1 MKETVTSND
10 LGDRLMD
17 LREYLLNVARTY
29 DRRAPMNSDA
39 QRLLR
44 TAKEHLRDLTP
55 AGYRVRGSGG
65 MGTPT
70 FTPWIG
76 VFHPDETDDP
86 GQGLYIVYLFAEDLT
101 SVTLMLN
108 QGVTRLSQEL
118 AGHSSRQEE
127 LKARLRRDAESF
139 RHAVPAVLLKGWD
152 TSVDLGS
159 KGWRQ
164 RAYEAGSVVARR
176 YNIEDLPSEAGLRAD
191 LWRLADIYQRAIES
205 RDTPVVSRTDV
216 AVLDPGSYVQPEESA
231 DPLRDFYPKDDAD
244 YVAHL
249 VGRRIRKKRRHETL
263 IAEFGPALA
272 GAGFRVTTDVHP
284 RDLMLHRGG
293 ASWLVEAKVVYNGN
307 ATAAVREAVGQLLS
321 YRHFLHPDPPAPR
334 LVALFTETV
343 GEGYAAFLE
352 ALGIAVVWK
361 GPGGWEGSA
370 AAVEDGLVPVS

>member
-1 MKETVTSND
+1 
-10 LGDRLMD
+10 MD

-29 DRRAPMNSDA
+29 DRRAPMDSAA

-44 TAKEHLRDLTP
+44 SAKEHLGELTP

-86 GQGLYIVYLFAEDLT
+86 GHGLYIVYLFAEDLT

-118 AGHSSRQEE
+118 EGRSNRQEE

-139 RHAVPAVLLKGWD
+139 RQAVPAVLLDGWD
-152 TSVDLGS
+152 AAVDLGS

-176 YNIEDLPSEAGLRAD
+176 YNIEDLPAEAGLRAD
-191 LWRLADIYQRAIES
+191 LWHLADIYQRAIES
-205 RDTPVVSRTDV
+205 RGTHSVGETDG
-216 AVLDPGSYVQPEESA
+216 AALDPGSQGEPEEIA
-231 DPLRDFYPKDDAD
+231 DPLRDFCPKDDAD

-272 GAGFRVTTDVHP
+272 EAGFRVTTDVHP
-284 RDLMLHRGG
+284 RDLMLHRDGS
-293 ASWLVEAKVVYNGN
+293 SWLVEAKVVYNGN
-307 ATAAVREAVGQLLS
+307 ATVAVREAVGQLLS

-343 GEGYAAFLE
+343 GEGYEGFLE
-352 ALGIAVVWK
+352 ELGIAVVWK
-361 GPGGWEGSA
+361 GPEGWEGSA
-370 AAVEDGLVPVS
+370 AAVEDGLVPVP